1 MTSLYSELGDSSNH
15 FSGLASFLL
24 VGRGSNIL
32 LRYENVAQTVMY
44 LLAFIGLIALTRA
57 VFRNRNEEGNADKVF
72 VQVLLCA
79 SFLGGFLCYVL
90 WEAKGIYTLPF
101 YLLLI
106 PMAAY
111 GIQTAVAWG
120 KSVHQ
125 RRRLAARPVAVQ

>member
-1 MTSLYSELGDSSNH
+1 
-15 FSGLASFLL
+15 
-24 VGRGSNIL
+24 
-32 LRYENVAQTVMY
+32 MY

-101 YLLLI
+101 YLLLV

-125 RRRLAARPVAVQ
+125 RRRLAAKPVAVQ

>member
-79 SFLGGFLCYVL
+79 SFLGGFPMLRAVGGQGHLYIAVL
-90 WEAKGIYTLPF
+90 
-101 YLLLI
+101 
-106 PMAAY
+106 
-111 GIQTAVAWG
+111 
-120 KSVHQ
+120 
-125 RRRLAARPVAVQ
+125 PVAGTHGGLWHPNGGGLG

>member
-1 MTSLYSELGDSSNH
+1 
-15 FSGLASFLL
+15 
-24 VGRGSNIL
+24 
-32 LRYENVAQTVMY
+32 MY

-101 YLLLI
+101 YLLLV

-120 KSVHQ
+120 KT
-125 RRRLAARPVAVQ
+125 RPSTASSCRKTCCGTVITEKIA